1 MLQSMITCGQAP
13 CECQGIIEYEMDTYV
28 MSSSTARA
36 EGLFSQR
43 DLPFSL
49 SVTLIYF
56 LLAYSHMKTPIISY
70 QSQTNTTPSTHT

>member
-36 EGLFSQR
+36 EGLFS
-43 DLPFSL
+43 
-49 SVTLIYF
+49 
-56 LLAYSHMKTPIISY
+56 
-70 QSQTNTTPSTHT
+70 